1 MSDDRG
7 RGRRPDERTDRETV
21 GDLVEAVTRK
31 LTTAIVI
38 AGALIALGIYS
49 QDVEAPDYQIAA
61 SADGRVYRVNTESGS
76 IVGCENNVCALLQRS
91 SDDLADKL
99 PERPAVTAPPQQAQP
114 ALPAPART
122 GDNAAAPVPERR

>member
-1 MSDDRG
+1 MSDERE
-7 RGRRPDERTDRETV
+7 RRPRMDERSDAQTV

-31 LTTAIVI
+31 LVTAIVI

-76 IVGCENNVCALLQRS
+76 IVGCENNVCALLQRG

-99 PERPAVTAPPQQAQP
+99 PERPAVTAPPAQAQP
-114 ALPAPART
+114 ALPAPARA
-122 GDNAAAPVPERR
+122 GDNAAAPVPATR